1 MFSAESMAAIP
12 AMEAL
17 VPQASLQEAAT

>member
-12 AMEAL
+12 SLEDL
-17 VPQASLQEAAT
+17 PTQPSLQDATA